1 MKIGILGGTGM
12 LGHHM
17 AIEAQIRQY
26 ELVLI
31 HRKGTD
37 LDRVRDLRFESRV
50 ADLNDRGSLIKA
62 FEGLDA
68 VANCAAYYPT
78 LPKPLAQEMKIAR
91 LQMKFFLDALE
102 GAKVEKSLYVG
113 GAIALPKV
121 ASGMATEQASYDKA
135 PENMAPY
142 VQVKWLMDDMVRD
155 AANDGLPIVI
165 GIPSMTFG
173 EYDYGPS
180 TGRLIVELAN
190 QTLKAYVKGQRN
202 VVSARDAGR
211 GLLYALEKGEV
222 GERYLIT
229 GENTDMDTLV
239 ATICERAEVPVLTK
253 TVPVN
258 MAKFMNKLQETRYA
272 LFRGEPPKI
281 SSTAIAVM
289 ASGQHLDGTKAKTEL
304 DYTPDLTMRDAVDR
318 AFIWFDKNGYIKK

>member
-78 LPKPLAQEMKIAR
+78 LPKPLAQEMKTAR
-91 LQMKFFLDALE
+91 LQLKFFLDALE
-102 GAKVEKSLYVG
+102 EAKIEKSLYVG

-121 ASGMATEQASYDKA
+121 ATGMATEEASYDKA

-211 GLLYALEKGEV
+211 GLLYALEKGQA

-239 ATICERAEVPVLTK
+239 ATICERAEVPLLTK

-258 MAKFMNKLQETRYA
+258 MAKVMNKLQETRYA

-289 ASGQHLDGTKAKTEL
+289 ASGQHLDGTKARTEL
-304 DYTPDLTMRDAVDR
+304 DYTPDLSMRDAVDR
-318 AFIWFDKNGYIKK
+318 AFIWFDKHGYIKK

>member
-1 MKIGILGGTGM
+1 M

-78 LPKPLAQEMKIAR
+78 LPKPLAQEMKTAR
-91 LQMKFFLDALE
+91 LQLKFFLDALE
-102 GAKVEKSLYVG
+102 EAKIEKSLYVG

-121 ASGMATEQASYDKA
+121 ATGMATEEASYDKA

-211 GLLYALEKGEV
+211 GLLYALEKGQA

-239 ATICERAEVPVLTK
+239 ATICERAEVPLLTK

-258 MAKFMNKLQETRYA
+258 MAKVMNKLQETRYA

-289 ASGQHLDGTKAKTEL
+289 ASGQHLDGTKARTEL
-304 DYTPDLTMRDAVDR
+304 DYTPDLSMRDAVDR
-318 AFIWFDKNGYIKK
+318 AFIWFDKHGYIKK

>member
-26 ELVLI
+26 ELILI

-62 FEGLDA
+62 FDGLDA

-78 LPKPLAQEMKIAR
+78 LPKPLAQEMKTAR

-102 GAKVEKSLYVG
+102 KAKIQKSLYVG
-113 GAIALPKV
+113 GAIALPRV
-121 ASGMATEQASYDKA
+121 TTGMATEEASYEKA

-155 AANDGLPIVI
+155 AAKDGLPIVI

-211 GLLYALEKGEV
+211 GLLYALEKGKA

-229 GENTDMDTLV
+229 GENTDMDRLV
-239 ATICERAEVPVLTK
+239 ATICERAEVPLLTK

-258 MAKFMNKLQETRYA
+258 MAKVMNKLQETRYA

-289 ASGQHLDGTKAKTEL
+289 ANGQHLDGTKAKTEL
-304 DYTPDLTMRDAVDR
+304 DYTPDLSMRDAVDR
-318 AFIWFDKNGYIKK
+318 AFIWFDKHGYIKK

>member
-1 MKIGILGGTGM
+1 MKIGIIGGTGM
-12 LGHHM
+12 LGHHI

-37 LDRVRDLRFESRV
+37 LDKVLDLRYESRI

-78 LPKPLAQEMKIAR
+78 VPRPLAQEMKTAR
-91 LQMKFFLDALE
+91 LQMKFFLDAIE
-102 GAKVEKSLYVG
+102 QAKIEKALYVG

-121 ASGMATEQASYDKA
+121 TNGIANEEAIYDKA
-135 PENMAPY
+135 PENLAPY
-142 VQVKWLMDDMVRD
+142 VQVKWLMDQMARE
-155 AANDGLPIVI
+155 AANDGLPLVI

-173 EYDYGPS
+173 EYDYGPT
-180 TGRLIVELAN
+180 TGKLIVELAN
-190 QTLKAYVKGQRN
+190 QNLKAYIKGERN

-211 GLLYALEKGEV
+211 GLLYALEKGQA

-229 GENTDMDTLV
+229 GENTNMDELV
-239 ATICERAEVPVLTK
+239 ATICERAEVPLLKK
-253 TVPVN
+253 TVPLN
-258 MAKFMNKLQETRYA
+258 MAKLVNKLQETRYA
-272 LFRGEPPKI
+272 LFRGDAPKI

-289 ASGQHLDGTKAKTEL
+289 AGGQHLDGNKAKVEL
-304 DYTPDLTMRDAVDR
+304 DYTPNLTMRDAVDR
-318 AFIWFDKNGYIKK
+318 AFIWFEKNGYIKQ

>member
-1 MKIGILGGTGM
+1 M
-12 LGHHM
+12 LGHHI

-37 LDRVRDLRFESRV
+37 LDRVLDLRFESRI

-78 LPKPLAQEMKIAR
+78 VPKPLAQEMKTAR
-91 LQMKFFLDALE
+91 LQMKFFLDAI
-102 GAKVEKSLYVG
+102 EKGKIEKALYVG
-113 GAIALPKV
+113 GAIALPK
-121 ASGMATEQASYDKA
+121 ALNGMANEEASYDKA
-135 PENMAPY
+135 PESTAPY
-142 VQVKWLMDDMVRD
+142 VQVKWLMDDMARE
-155 AANDGLPIVI
+155 AAKDGLPIVI

-173 EYDYGPS
+173 EYDYGPT

-202 VVSARDAGR
+202 IVSARDAGR
-211 GLLYALEKGEV
+211 GLLYALEKGKA

-239 ATICERAEVPVLTK
+239 ATICERAGVPPLEK
-253 TVPVN
+253 TVSIN
-258 MAKFMNKLQETRYA
+258 MAKLTSRLQETRYT
-272 LFRGEPPKI
+272 LFRGDPPKL

-289 ASGQHLDGTKAKTEL
+289 AGGQHLDGTKARVEL
-304 DYTPDLTMRDAVDR
+304 DYTPDLTMRDSVDR
-318 AFIWFDKNGYIKK
+318 AYIWFEKNGYIRK

>member
-1 MKIGILGGTGM
+1 MKIGIIGGTGM
-12 LGHHM
+12 LGHHI

-37 LDRVRDLRFESRV
+37 LDRVVDLRFESRI
-50 ADLNDRGSLIKA
+50 ADLNDRGSLVKA

-78 LPKPLAQEMKIAR
+78 LPKPLAQEMKTAR

-102 GAKVEKSLYVG
+102 KAKIEKALYVG
-113 GAIALPKV
+113 GAIALPK
-121 ASGMATEQASYDKA
+121 ALNGMANEEATYDKA
-135 PENMAPY
+135 PENTAPY
-142 VQVKWLMDDMVRD
+142 VQVKWLMDDMARE
-155 AANDGLPIVI
+155 AAKDGLPIVI

-173 EYDYGPS
+173 EYDFGPT

-211 GLLYALEKGEV
+211 GLLYSLEKGKA

-239 ATICERAEVPVLTK
+239 ATICERAGVPPLTK
-253 TVPVN
+253 TASIN
-258 MAKFMNKLQETRYA
+258 MAKLASKLQETRYA
-272 LFRGEPPKI
+272 LFRGEPPKL

-289 ASGQHLDGTKAKTEL
+289 AGGQHLDGTKAQVEL
-304 DYTPDLTMRDAVDR
+304 DYRPDLTMRDAVDR
-318 AFIWFDKNGYIKK
+318 AYIWFEKNGYIKK

>member
-1 MKIGILGGTGM
+1 M